1 MRLHLWIE
9 EESMYTVNELKSSVI
24 RSVSYYEKG
33 LMTQLM
39 VGSRL
44 FGDFAFT
51 LHEHPQE
58 WQEIAESLVLI
69 PEPLIVAMV
78 KQLAARRLPDG
89 RWQWPPQGAIATPGG
104 DTVFRPADA
113 SEVSVYDALA
123 GWLRNAIDV
132 RSRQDA

>member
-1 MRLHLWIE
+1 LWIE

-24 RSVSYYEKG
+24 RSVSYYVKG
-33 LMTQLM
+33 LLTQQE
-39 VGSRL
+39 VSSRL

-51 LHEHPQE
+51 LHEHPEE
-58 WQEIAESLVLI
+58 WLLIAESLVLI
-69 PEPLIVAMV
+69 PEPLIDAMV

-89 RWQWPPQGAIATPGG
+89 WWQWPPQGAIGTPGG
-104 DTVFRPADA
+104 YTVFRHAEA
-113 SEVSVYDALA
+113 SEVTVYETLA